1 MNDLT
6 DMKVYTNTAKT
17 LSLAVS
23 KDNLSAYLTI
33 EDNSNMIDE
42 KEISLLLSSAGIKNG
57 LESARNY
64 NLKNEIVKEFGKP
77 FLIASASVQ
86 ISKAEIQYE
95 FDIDSC
101 LNIEKRYE
109 MNALSNY
116 EKVLKD
122 QPLAL
127 VSVDDNLDSGF
138 DLFGNKL
145 SENAEP
151 QINLEK
157 ILGNNVYYSA
167 ETNQILSSE
176 AGYPY
181 FDLENKICIKSNF
194 MSQDIQNVDSIIY
207 GNTTVDGV
215 ISNSNLE
222 IYGDLWVKGNI
233 NDCMDGGVIVH
244 GNLILDYADNSRIIA
259 LGKITIN
266 KNTRNCLIYASDE
279 IEAGENSSISGGVIQ
294 SSKGLN
300 VFSIGSPLGTL
311 TEVEIAIAPFLK
323 EQIRIIEKK
332 LNKTRNASEINET
345 LISSLADKLHKL
357 QATFNSEL
365 EKLPV
370 SNSLMIN
377 IKEKVYPNSKI
388 RILKNSLAISEE
400 KSNIQ
405 LIGNESGL
413 TINEVDR
420 I

>member
-1 MNDLT
+1 MIDLT

-42 KEISLLLSSAGIKNG
+42 KEISLLISSAGIKNG
-57 LESARNY
+57 LESAKNY

-95 FDIDSC
+95 FDIKSC

-109 MNALSNY
+109 LNALSTY

-122 QPLAL
+122 QPLAK
-127 VSVDDNLDSGF
+127 VSVDDNQDCGF

-145 SENAEP
+145 TENAEP
-151 QINLEK
+151 QIDLEK

-167 ETNQILSSE
+167 ETKQILSSE

-194 MSQDIQNVDSIIY
+194 MSQDIHNIHSIIY

-215 ISNSNLE
+215 ISNSTLE

-233 NDCMDGGVIVH
+233 NDCMHGGIVVH
-244 GNLILDYADNSRIIA
+244 GNLILDYADNSKIIA
-259 LGKITIN
+259 SGKITIN
-266 KNTRNCLIYASDE
+266 KNTRNCLIYANEE

-294 SSKGLN
+294 SSKRLD

-311 TEVEIAIAPFLK
+311 TEVEIAITPFLK
-323 EQIRIIEKK
+323 EQIRIVDKK
-332 LNKTRNASEINET
+332 LDQARNTSEVNEI
-345 LISSLADKLHKL
+345 LISSLTAKLREL
-357 QATFNSEL
+357 QSSFNKEL

-370 SNSLMIN
+370 TDSLMIT

-405 LIGNESGL
+405 LVGDESGL